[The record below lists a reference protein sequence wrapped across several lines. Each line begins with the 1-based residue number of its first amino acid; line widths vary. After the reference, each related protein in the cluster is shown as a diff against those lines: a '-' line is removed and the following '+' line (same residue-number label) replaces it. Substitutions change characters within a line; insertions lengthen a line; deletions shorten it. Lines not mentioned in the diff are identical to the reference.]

1 MIMMS
6 GQLMATPVGVTRIFY
21 PTSRKARDKPTR
33 NMLEMVIVNNC

>member
-6 GQLMATPVGVTRIFY
+6 GQQMATLVGATRISY

-33 NMLEMVIVNNC
+33 NMLEMVTVNS